1 MITDELVA
9 ILGYEIRG
17 QDKLRAFTQSIDDA
31 ARRLTTFAV
40 AAATVAAGA
49 AAALGKSVIDTT
61 AKFESF
67 QATLETVE
75 GSADKARASLDWI
88 SEFAKRTP
96 YEVEELTS
104 AFVKLRAYGM
114 DPTNGLMEDL
124 GNASSAMGK
133 SLIDA
138 VEMIADA
145 STGEFERLKEF
156 GIRASQAGN
165 QVTFS
170 WTENGKTLTKTV
182 KKNGEEITKFIQE
195 RFGARFNG
203 AMMRQSKTWNGMMS
217 NLSDTWTDF
226 QRKIGE
232 AGFFDAVKGQL
243 GRVLDFLAQL
253 ELDGTLARWAKSWS
267 SAFIWITDAI
277 ARFGWRL
284 AAHWGT
290 IAELIEEH
298 KGVWEGLKWVL
309 LGIGVRLFPL
319 ISLFGALA
327 LAIDDWLTFMRGG
340 ESVIG
345 DFADALSEMLGADPD
360 AVASAITTIG
370 TAALG
375 LVGAAAVMG
384 SFTAAVWPLAAAL
397 AAFAGAFYLAKSGFD
412 YLANLDAEGSK
423 IKAVENPRSKPGYV
437 EKGHGYDEKGEFIY
451 MDGNRRIDRPDE
463 NPTAGFTKDALDYK
477 FLLQNLEEN
486 RAKMEGDAAA
496 ANVSNTLNDS
506 RNQSTTVN
514 VGGVTVQGVQNVT
527 GAVGGAVGNAVGQA
541 AARAGASRFEKDDQL

>member
-1 MITDELVA
+1 MIVDELVA
-9 ILGYEIRG
+9 ILGYEMRG

-31 ARRLTTFAV
+31 ARRLATFAV

-75 GSADKARASLDWI
+75 GSAEKARASLDWI

-267 SAFIWITDAI
+267 SAFIYITDAI

-375 LVGAAAVMG
+375 LAGAAAVMG

-412 YLANLDAEGSK
+412 YLASLDAEGSK

-437 EKGHGYDEKGEFIY
+437 EKGHGYDDKGEFIY
-451 MDGNRRIDRPDE
+451 MDGNRRVDRPDE
-463 NPTAGFTKDALDYK
+463 NPAAGFTKDALDYK

>member
-1 MITDELVA
+1 MIVDELVA
-9 ILGYEIRG
+9 ILGYEVKG
-17 QDKLRAFTQSIDDA
+17 QDRLRAFTQSIDDA
-31 ARRLTTFAV
+31 ARRLATFAV

-49 AAALGKSVIDTT
+49 PAALGKSVIDTT

-243 GRVLDFLAQL
+243 GKALDFLAQL

-267 SAFIWITDAI
+267 NAFIWITDAI

-375 LVGAAAVMG
+375 LAGAAAVMG
-384 SFTAAVWPLAAAL
+384 TFTAAVWPLAAAL

-412 YLANLDAEGSK
+412 YLASLDAEGSK

-437 EKGHGYDEKGEFIY
+437 EKGHGYDDKGEFIY
-451 MDGNRRIDRPDE
+451 MDGNRRVDRPDE
-463 NPTAGFTKDALDYK
+463 KPSDGFTKDALDYK

-486 RAKMEGDAAA
+486 RAKM
-496 ANVSNTLNDS
+496 
-506 RNQSTTVN
+506 
-514 VGGVTVQGVQNVT
+514 GGGRRCGKRQQH
-527 GAVGGAVGNAVGQA
+527 AQ
-541 AARAGASRFEKDDQL
+541 

>member
-1 MITDELVA
+1 MIVDELVA
-9 ILGYEIRG
+9 ILGYEVKG

-31 ARRLTTFAV
+31 ARRLATFAV

-226 QRKIGE
+226 LRKIGE

-243 GRVLDFLAQL
+243 GRALDFLAHL
-253 ELDGTLARWAKSWS
+253 ELDGTLDRWAKSWS
-267 SAFIWITDAI
+267 RAFIWITDAI
-277 ARFGWRL
+277 ARFGWRM

-290 IAELIEEH
+290 IAEIIEEH
-298 KGVWEGLKWVL
+298 KGAWEWLKGILIAVAIRLWPLGAALFAAGLL
-309 LGIGVRLFPL
+309 L
-319 ISLFGALA
+319 
-327 LAIDDWLTFMRGG
+327 DDFLGYMRGG

-345 DFADALSEMLGADPD
+345 DFVDALAEMLGADPD
-360 AVASAITTIG
+360 AVASALGKIAI
-370 TAALG
+370 AAGSL
-375 LVGAAAVMG
+375 AAAATAMG
-384 SFTAAVWPLAAAL
+384 LFTSAVWPLAAAL

-437 EKGHGYDEKGEFIY
+437 EKGHGYDDKGEFIY
-451 MDGNRRIDRPDE
+451 MDGNKRVDRPDE
-463 NPTAGFTKDALDYK
+463 NPTQGFTKEALDYK
-477 FLLQNLEEN
+477 FHLQNLEEN
-486 RAKMEGDAAA
+486 LAKMGGERNATATTQD
-496 ANVSNTLNDS
+496 VNDN
-506 RNQSTTVN
+506 RNQSVKVD
-514 VGGVTVQGVQNVT
+514 VGGVTVNSVAEAT
-527 GAVGGAVGNAVGQA
+527 AAVGAKVGGAVGQA